1 MSDESDTLR
10 AQQLAFAHHVRD
22 PGVHPPPPGI
32 EDRRLRVYRELFIGS
47 MRGLLE
53 ANFPVIHRTLPDA
66 DWQSLV
72 QDFYTGHR
80 CSTPLFTEVAREF
93 VDWLASA
100 ERTPPW
106 LPELAHHEWTELA
119 LQIAEIPPGGPCRS
133 RYSGDLLAVDVSP
146 DNPEAKSSPLKRLL
160 QVSVLARVHAYAWPV
175 HQIGPDF
182 QPLTPPATPT
192 LLLARRDDAGD
203 VHFSELSPLVFR
215 LLQMIQ
221 SSEPGNATAGG
232 CMTALAA
239 EAGETGNDAFHA
251 AGMAMIQRLLDE
263 GTLHTP
269 LC

>member
-119 LQIAEIPPGGPCRS
+119 LQIAMSTPHTPCRS
-133 RYSGDLLAVDVSP
+133 RYSG
-146 DNPEAKSSPLKRLL
+146 EFFI
-160 QVSVLARVHAYAWPV
+160 QVSELARVHAYAWPV
-175 HQIGPDF
+175 HRIGPDF